1 LASGNNFDFYRKHCA
16 GICIGIFT
24 PIIWKLNMKQ
34 VVHDIA
40 LEVGGSH
47 WPTVGGK
54 LLEQSILTAVRQCMA
69 IAIQNG
75 AGLTAQAI
83 AQHFGIDE

>member
-1 LASGNNFDFYRKHCA
+1 MNPV
-16 GICIGIFT
+16 I
-24 PIIWKLNMKQ
+24 
-34 VVHDIA
+34 HDIA
-40 LEVGGSH
+40 LATGGSH

-54 LLEQSILTAVRQCMA
+54 LLEDSVLTAVRQCMA

-83 AQHFGIDE
+83 AQHFGIESTQ

>member
-1 LASGNNFDFYRKHCA
+1 MNL
-16 GICIGIFT
+16 T
-24 PIIWKLNMKQ
+24 
-34 VVHDIA
+34 VHDIA

-47 WPTVGGK
+47 YPLVEGQ
-54 LLEQSILTAVRQCMA
+54 LLEQSILMAVRQCMA

-83 AQHFGIDE
+83 AQHFGIEE